1 MKRSVLVVG
10 LGRFGTA
17 AALELM
23 RLGDEVL
30 AVDLDESRVND
41 IAADVTHAAQL
52 DAGDDQA
59 LRSIGAGDFEH
70 AIVAISGN
78 AEASIFATMALKTLG
93 VRNVVAKAG
102 TPLHAAILSR
112 VGADRVVFAE
122 GEAGREL
129 AHTFAIP
136 AVLDYLDV
144 GTRFGIA
151 RVRPPASFVG
161 RRLGEL
167 DALPRLRLS
176 AVALTRGEEVFV
188 NPGPDQQIAAGDE
201 LILVGLDES
210 LERLFDVE

>member
-23 RLGDEVL
+23 RLGHEVL
-30 AVDLDESRVND
+30 AVDLDEARVND
-41 IAADVTHAAQL
+41 VSRDVTHAAQL
-52 DAGDDQA
+52 DATDDDA
-59 LRSIGAGDFEH
+59 LRSVGAGDFEH

-78 AEASIFATMALKTLG
+78 AEASIFAAMALKTQG

-144 GTRFGIA
+144 ATRFGIA
-151 RVRPPASFVG
+151 RVRPPASIVG
-161 RRLGEL
+161 RRVGDLE
-167 DALPRLRLS
+167 ALPRLRLT
-176 AVALTRGEEVFV
+176 AIALTHGEEVIV
-188 NPGPDQQIAAGDE
+188 NPGPDQSIEPGDE
-201 LILVGLDES
+201 LILIGLDEA
-210 LERLFDVE
+210 LERLYEVE

>member
-1 MKRSVLVVG
+1 MTRSVLVVG

-23 RLGDEVL
+23 RLGHEVL
-30 AVDLDESRVND
+30 AVDLDEVRVND
-41 IAADVTHAAQL
+41 VAEDVTHAAQL
-52 DAGDDQA
+52 DASDDEA
-59 LRSIGAGDFEH
+59 LRSVGAGDFEH
-70 AIVAISGN
+70 AIVAISAN

-93 VRNVVAKAG
+93 VRNVIAKAG

-122 GEAGREL
+122 GEMGREL

-136 AVLDYLDV
+136 AALDYLDV
-144 GTRFGIA
+144 ATRFGIA

-161 RRLGEL
+161 RRLDEL
-167 DALPRLRLS
+167 DVLPRLQLT
-176 AVALTRGEEVFV
+176 AIALARGEQVTV
-188 NPGPDQQIAAGDE
+188 NPGPEQRIEPGDE
-201 LILVGLDES
+201 LILIGLDES

>member
-1 MKRSVLVVG
+1 MARSVLVVG

-23 RLGDEVL
+23 HLGDEVL
-30 AVDLDESRVND
+30 AVDLDEDRVNAL
-41 IAADVTHAAQL
+41 AADVTHAVQL
-52 DAGDDQA
+52 DASDDEA

-70 AIVAISGN
+70 AIVAISGE
-78 AEASIFATMALKTLG
+78 AQASIFATMALKTLG

-102 TPLHAAILSR
+102 SRVHAEILGR

-122 GEAGREL
+122 AEVGAEL

-144 GTRFGIA
+144 APRFGLAKIRA
-151 RVRPPASFVG
+151 PAAFSG
-161 RRLGEL
+161 RAIGEL
-167 DALPRLRLS
+167 DVLPRLRL
-176 AVALTRGEEVFV
+176 AVVAVRRG
-188 NPGPDQQIAAGDE
+188 DQVTVHPASDHRIEPGDE
-201 LILVGLDES
+201 LILIGLDDS